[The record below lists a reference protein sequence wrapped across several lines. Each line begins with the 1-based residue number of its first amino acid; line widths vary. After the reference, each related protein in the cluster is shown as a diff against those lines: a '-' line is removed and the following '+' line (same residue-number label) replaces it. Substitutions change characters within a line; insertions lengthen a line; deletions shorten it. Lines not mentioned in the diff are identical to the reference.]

1 MAQFFR
7 RIIRNILEKKDAK
20 DISLNED
27 RIKIGGKVNIVSD
40 LNVNLD
46 NLGVGGLDANYG
58 ENFRTYNIFA
68 VSSDQGPSLVASLNL
83 NPQGFDNS
91 SFLGRALVNP
101 ENNEIISVK
110 YDYLRDKSIEKV
122 LDLSATS
129 DVVPDNSVKKVS
141 LFNWDLVNRGVS
153 TNLSWQSITYGNNL
167 FVAVSNSG
175 TGNRVMTSPDGIIWT
190 SRTSASDNNWSS
202 VTFGNNLFVAVSN
215 SGVGNRVM
223 TSPDGVIWTS
233 RTSASDNNWSSVTF
247 GNNLFVAVS
256 NSGVG
261 NRVMTSP
268 DGVIW
273 TSRTSASD
281 NNWSSVTFGNN
292 LFVAVSTSGT
302 GNRVMTSSDGITWTS
317 RTSAA
322 DVDWRSVTF
331 GKGRF
336 VAVSSSG
343 SINRIMYS
351 NNGVSWS
358 IGNVVSKLNTQRVV
372 NDSDGPLNITSGQI
386 VVVPEGSVKNY
397 SSINIASGGIL
408 EISGNSG
415 GWTEIGCSG
424 NCVIN
429 GQIIARAGNAGQ
441 PTHDSNTFSKLSSF
455 GLGFLTYSITQRL
468 GGSGTPAPNWT
479 YSYSKNVPAPPAG
492 TGRKKNW
499 YYRTAPGGAGGGQF
513 TGGGGAGGG
522 LGGRINSGDS
532 ATMPGGGAG
541 GLRGTSTLTGAVG
554 AGTSGGAGGGG
565 GLFSA
570 GANGARNGGSGWTGG
585 GGGAG
590 TTEAGTGGGGGGYK
604 GNHGKG
610 LVLYIEG
617 TISGTGTVLSS
628 GTSGFNGGSGS
639 LMASSGGNVL
649 SGRGGGGAGGSG
661 GSVVVRYNGG
671 SLPNINVSGG
681 SGGIGGSTGSSSAQN
696 GQAGN
701 AGSVTLINASEN
713 SFQNNWWS
721 VSFGGD
727 FFVAFASAGVGTR
740 AMYSSDGITWE
751 LLSVNYLNS
760 WRSVCFGDGLFVAVS
775 DDGTPAGNQIIKSLR
790 F

>member
-153 TNLSWQSITYGNNL
+153 TNLSWQSITY
-167 FVAVSNSG
+167 
-175 TGNRVMTSPDGIIWT
+175 
-190 SRTSASDNNWSS
+190 
-202 VTFGNNLFVAVSN
+202 
-215 SGVGNRVM
+215 
-223 TSPDGVIWTS
+223 
-233 RTSASDNNWSSVTF
+233 